1 MRIRTGGR
9 EAAWGQCGRV
19 QVAGLDA
26 SMRRIGSALE
36 TVENRPKV
44 LNMAQT
50 QKIVFKRV
58 LRFFGW
64 ENRDFQEL
72 GSMSK
77 MG

>member
-19 QVAGLDA
+19 QVAGLHA

-50 QKIVFKRV
+50 KK
-58 LRFFGW
+58 
-64 ENRDFQEL
+64 
-72 GSMSK
+72 
-77 MG
+77 